1 MLETILLPGAV
12 FTPMAG
18 ALITYL
24 IGRRSKTIRNITAL
38 AVTVAESALLLGI
51 ILRVCEGENPAC
63 ELPAILGGLRFTADG
78 FRSTYTAVAGLMWM
92 MTTLFSAEYLHHYRN
107 RNRYWFFTL
116 MTFGA
121 TVGVFLAADLLTAFI
136 FFEIM
141 SFTSY
146 VMVVHDENPAAMRAG
161 QTYLAVA
168 VLGGMVMLMG
178 LFLLSTLAGTL
189 EIAKLQEAC
198 AAVPAGKR
206 GELYL
211 AGGLILFGYGAKAG
225 MFPLHIWLP
234 KAHPAAP
241 APASALLSGI
251 LTKAGIF
258 GVLVLSARVFRHDG
272 GWGTVI
278 LILGETTMVIG
289 AVLAVF
295 SVNLKRTL
303 ACSSVSQIGFI
314 LTGIGM
320 QALLGEENGL
330 AVWGT
335 ELHMVNHSM
344 FKLVLFMCAGAVY
357 MNTHRLNLNEIRGF
371 GRGKPALM
379 AAFLTGCLGI
389 GGVPLFSG
397 YISKTLLHESIV
409 EYAEILEETG
419 RSALAVRGAEWIFLL
434 SGGLTVA
441 YMTKLFVALFVER
454 NEDPAVQAR
463 FDALNGKYM
472 NRFSAAAILIP
483 AVLLPV
489 MGTLPDR
496 TMARIARLGESFVL
510 GEGPA
515 HAVHWF
521 AWANLKGAAISLLIG
536 TGVYFLI
543 IRRLLMRRNGEKGS
557 MYVDRWPSRLD
568 LEEAIYRPL
577 CALITRI
584 LTTVSGWVDVFGT
597 RALPGIGRFITKAGG
612 WVDTFGSRVL
622 PGMVRKMTETFG
634 RIAAGLPDLFTGI
647 VNKTILR
654 RIPVPPDRP
663 EDHQPDDL
671 GVQVPIPD
679 KAIGVMTGFSYG
691 LILFGIGLVAVIL
704 YLIMA
709 A

>member
-1 MLETILLPGAV
+1 MKGDILLPAAV

-18 ALITYL
+18 AVLTYL
-24 IGRRSKTIRNITAL
+24 AGRRNKTVRNL
-38 AVTVAESALLLGI
+38 VALLVTAAELALLI
-51 ILRVCEGENPAC
+51 PVILRVCGGETLRC

-78 FRSTYTAVAGLMWM
+78 FRGTYTAVAGVMWM
-92 MTTLFSAEYLHHYRN
+92 MTTLFSAEYLRHYRN

-116 MTFGA
+116 MTLGA

-136 FFEIM
+136 FFEMM

-146 VMVVHDENPAAMRAG
+146 VMVVHDENAPAMRAG

-178 LFLLSTLAGTL
+178 LFLLYTLAGTL
-189 EIAKLQEAC
+189 EISGLREAC
-198 AAVPAGKR
+198 AAVPAGRR
-206 GELYL
+206 GELVL
-211 AGGLILFGYGAKAG
+211 AGALVLFGYGAKAG

-258 GVLVLSARVFRHDG
+258 GALVLSAQVFRHDG
-272 GWGTVI
+272 GWGSAMLVF
-278 LILGETTMVIG
+278 GELTMLVG

-320 QALLGEENGL
+320 QGLLAEENGL

-335 ELHMVNHSM
+335 ELHMINHSL

-357 MNTHRLNLNEIRGF
+357 MNTHRLDLNDIRGF

-397 YISKTLLHESIV
+397 YISKTMLHESIV
-409 EYAEILEETG
+409 EYAEVLEEAG
-419 RSALAVRGAEWIFLL
+419 RSALAVKGAEWVFLL

-441 YMTKLFVALFVER
+441 YMTKLFIALFVEK
-454 NEDPAVQAR
+454 NGDPAVQTR
-463 FDALNGKYM
+463 YDALNGKYM
-472 NRFSAAAILIP
+472 NRFSAAAILVP
-483 AVLLPV
+483 AALLPV
-489 MGTLPDR
+489 MGVLPDD
-496 TMARIARLGESFVL
+496 TMVRIAKLGESFVG

-521 AWANLKGAAISLLIG
+521 SWTNLKGAGISLLIG
-536 TGVYFLI
+536 AVVYTVF
-543 IRRLLMRRNGEKGS
+543 IRRLLMRRGGEKGS
-557 MYVDRWPSRLD
+557 EYVNRWPSRLD
-568 LEEAIYRPL
+568 LEDAVYRPL
-577 CALITRI
+577 CAGITKA
-584 LTTVSGWVDVFGT
+584 LTMVSGWIDVFGS
-597 RALPGIGRFITKAGG
+597 RILPGIAR
-612 WVDTFGSRVL
+612 RV
-622 PGMVRKMTETFG
+622 TEIFG
-634 RIAAGLPDLFTGI
+634 RVVSAVPDVITGI
-647 VNKTILR
+647 LNKTILK
-654 RIPVPPDRP
+654 RIPIPPERP

-671 GVQVPIPD
+671 AVHMPVTE
-679 KAIGVMTGFSYG
+679 KTAGVMTGFSYG
-691 LILFGIGLVAVIL
+691 LILFGLGLIAVIL
-704 YLIMA
+704 YLIFKS
-709 A
+709 